1 MKAKGFGFIFGMLL
15 VVSTAMAASDSYQID
30 SKGAH
35 AAIEFRIKHLG
46 FSWLLGRFNR
56 FTGDFRY
63 DEKNPT
69 AASFQVK
76 VQTASI
82 DSNHAERDHHLR
94 GENFLEADKFP
105 EATFVSTSF
114 TPKNGG
120 GAVLKG
126 DLTLHGVTKAITI
139 DALEVGAG
147 KDPWGGFRRG
157 FVGETTLILADF
169 GIDQAG
175 KLGPAAK
182 EVNLFLS
189 IEGIL
194 Q

>member
-1 MKAKGFGFIFGMLL
+1 MKAKKLGILFSMWLL
-15 VVSTAMAASDSYQID
+15 VSTATAATDSYQID

-63 DEKNPT
+63 DEKAPT
-69 AASFQVK
+69 SASFNVT

-82 DSNHAERDHHLR
+82 DSNNAERDRHLR

-126 DLTLHGVTKAITI
+126 DLTLHGVTKEITI

-182 EVNLFLS
+182 DVNLFLS